1 MKPLMQVPVIIRVM
15 LALLP
20 VAVFGQTTANKA
32 EDTSAP
38 EDKAMELSPA
48 SSAPADDKVIELN
61 PFVVVGEPPTRYQAA
76 EATSATR
83 ISVNLF
89 DSSST
94 INVLTPAFIKDVGPV
109 KVIDSLKYV
118 SGIAEST
125 QPVGGDRIQVRGFQT
140 DGQVLDG
147 FARIGPYNHLETY
160 LLDSVE
166 VVKGPNAILN
176 PSGQPGGTVNYVS
189 KKANFR
195 NSGEIMLQLGQY
207 DANKI
212 AFDVNRV
219 IDKNVA
225 VRIVGAAI
233 DHVGYFGNKDKSYNL
248 MPSVAFRWG
257 ATNSLILQAVFQRT
271 YRTFVGGVPISPLA
285 STTNKTT
292 ELWPKVPGNARL
304 YDEENNPRDETGNHV
319 QAFYSGKLSE
329 NLSMRLAGH
338 VLFGGHDAIQFSS
351 SPVSVGGLSV
361 TGNANIN
368 PFTGYYDPATIWG
381 GAPTF
386 VAQPAPVPTNMFN
399 RSSFSEFTDEV
410 QYDIQNDYSYLY
422 KKDTFKS
429 TTTAGYSVTHDQ
441 VNYRTDNYTLPAFDI
456 TGPYVYV
463 PAVNAGTTNLGKR
476 ITSITQFYLNESV
489 DLMNEKLT
497 ITGGLSNNI
506 YRSNVNSISKNGIKA
521 TKTTKLFPSFG
532 LVFKPSK
539 NLSFYAGS
547 SQSAAL
553 NAPDVGQTTS
563 PLQEGE
569 QFEVGGRYRFFHD
582 RAIVTLNYFD
592 ITQNNFQVPNP
603 GNLNFPAPVP
613 PLPALSS
620 DRTATGWEFSLSVE
634 LSKELSLVGNYT
646 TFKNRDLNNSKIR
659 GTAEDSGAAWVQY
672 NAAKT
677 SALDGLSV
685 GLGVSYSGE
694 RPGDAQNGF
703 AQGSALAGAPVIKQ
717 PTFFLPA
724 YTRVD
729 LALGYKVNKHWSTHA
744 FVENLLDTYYLA
756 GSLNRNLV
764 VRGIP
769 LNVRADVTYSF

>member
-1 MKPLMQVPVIIRVM
+1 MKLFMQVPVTVRVM
-15 LALLP
+15 LTLFP
-20 VAVFGQTTANKA
+20 VVVFGQTAVNKA
-32 EDTSAP
+32 EDSLAAG
-38 EDKAMELSPA
+38 DKAIELSPA
-48 SSAPADDKVIELN
+48 ASAPADDKVIELN

-94 INVLTPAFIKDVGPV
+94 ISVLTPAFIKDVSPI
-109 KVIDSLKYV
+109 KAIDSLKYV

-212 AFDVNRV
+212 AFDLNRV

-225 VRIVGAAI
+225 IRVVGAAI
-233 DHVGYFGNKDKSYNL
+233 NDKGYFGNKDKSYNL

-257 ATNSLILQAVFQRT
+257 ASNSLILQAVFQRT

-285 STTNKTT
+285 STTNNTT
-292 ELWPKVPGNARL
+292 ALWPNVAGDARL
-304 YDEENNPRDETGNHV
+304 YDEANNPRDEKGNHI

-338 VLFGGHDAIQFSS
+338 ILFGGHDAIQFSN
-351 SPVSVGGLSV
+351 SPVSVGGLAV
-361 TGNANIN
+361 AGNANIN
-368 PFTGYYDPATIWG
+368 PFTGFYDPTTVWS

-410 QYDIQNDYSYLY
+410 MYDIQNDYSYLY
-422 KKDTFKS
+422 KRDTFKF
-429 TTTAGYSVTHDQ
+429 TTTAGYSLTHDL
-441 VNYRTDNYTLPAFDI
+441 VNYRTNNYSLPAFDM

-463 PAVNAGTTNLGKR
+463 PAVNLGTTNLGKR
-476 ITSITQFYLNESV
+476 TTSITQVYLNESV
-489 DLMNEKLT
+489 DFLNDKLS

-506 YRSNVNSISKNGIKA
+506 YRSRVDSISKNGINA
-521 TKTTKLFPSFG
+521 TKTTKLFPSYG

-553 NAPDVGQTTS
+553 NAPDVGQTTK

-582 RAIVTLNYFD
+582 HAVVTVNYFD

-613 PLPALSS
+613 PLPPLAS
-620 DRTATGWEFSLSVE
+620 DRTASGWELSLSVE
-634 LSKELSLVGNYT
+634 LSKEVSFIGNYT
-646 TFKNRDLNNSKIR
+646 TFKNRDLNNAKIR
-659 GTAEDSGAAWVQY
+659 GTAEESSAAWVQY

-677 SALDGLSV
+677 SALNGLSV
-685 GLGVSYSGE
+685 GVGVSYSGE
-694 RPGDAQNGF
+694 RPGDVQNGF
-703 AQGSALAGAPVIKQ
+703 AQGSVIAGAPVIKQ
-717 PTFFLPA
+717 PTFYLPA

-729 LALGYKVNKHWSTHA
+729 MALGYKFNKHWSTHT
-744 FVENLLDTYYLA
+744 FVENLLDTRYLA
-756 GSLNRNLV
+756 GSLNRNQV
-764 VRGIP
+764 VIGIP

>member
-1 MKPLMQVPVIIRVM
+1 MLLAVAPAAGLGQTAPRPPADSPAAEEPAMKPDPAAPGSLEGE
-15 LALLP
+15 
-20 VAVFGQTTANKA
+20 VF
-32 EDTSAP
+32 
-38 EDKAMELSPA
+38 
-48 SSAPADDKVIELN
+48 ELN
-61 PFVVVGEPPTRYQAA
+61 PFIVVGEPPTRYQAA

-94 INVLTPAFIKDVGPV
+94 ISVLTPAFIKDVGPI

-125 QPVGGDRIQVRGFQT
+125 QPVGGDRMQVRGFQT

-195 NSGEIMLQLGQY
+195 DAGQVVLQVGQY
-207 DANKI
+207 DANKV
-212 AFDVNRV
+212 AFDLNRV

-233 DHVGYFGNKDKSYNL
+233 NDRGYFGNKDESYNL
-248 MPSVAFRWG
+248 MPSITLRWG
-257 ATNSLILQAVFQRT
+257 STNNLILQGVFQRT

-292 ELWPKVPGNARL
+292 DLWPNVPGDARL
-304 YDEENNPRDETGNHV
+304 YDDANNPRDETGNHI
-319 QAFYSGKLSE
+319 QAFYSGKLTDD
-329 NLSMRLAGH
+329 LSMRLAGH

-351 SPVSVGGLSV
+351 SPASVGGLPV
-361 TGNANIN
+361 TGTANIN
-368 PFTGYYDPATIWG
+368 PFTGFYDPTTIWG

-386 VAQPAPVPTNMFN
+386 VAQPAPVPSNLFN
-399 RSSFSEFTDEV
+399 RSSFSEFTEETQADL
-410 QYDIQNDYSYLY
+410 QNDYSYVH
-422 KKDTFKS
+422 KRSAFKS
-429 TTTAGYSVTHDQ
+429 TTTAGYSITHNQ
-441 VNYRTDNYTLPAFDI
+441 VNYRTDNYTLPAFSI

-476 ITSITQFYLNESV
+476 KTSITQVYLNETV
-489 DLMNEKLT
+489 DLFGDRLS
-497 ITGGLSNNI
+497 ITGGLSNNL
-506 YRSNVNSISKNGIKA
+506 YRSDVNSVSKNGIKA
-521 TKTTKLFPSFG
+521 TKTTKLFPSYG
-532 LVFKPSK
+532 LVFKPTK
-539 NLSFYAGS
+539 DLSFYAGS

-569 QFEVGGRYRFFHD
+569 QFEVGGRYRFLEG

-592 ITQNNFQVPNP
+592 ITQSNFQVPNP
-603 GNLNFPAPVP
+603 GNLSFPAPVP
-613 PLPALSS
+613 PLPALAS
-620 DRTATGWEFSLSVE
+620 DRTAKGWEFSLSVE
-634 LSKELSLVGNYT
+634 LSKELSLIGNYT
-646 TFKNRDLNNSKIR
+646 SFKNRDVNDSKIR
-659 GTAEDSGAAWVQY
+659 GTAEESGAAWVQY

-677 SALDGLSV
+677 SPLDGLSV

-703 AQGSALAGAPVIKQ
+703 AQGSVLAGRPVIRQ
-717 PTFFLPA
+717 PTFFLPD

-729 LALGYKVNKHWSTHA
+729 VALGYRVNKRWSVHA
-744 FVENLLDTYYLA
+744 FVQNVFDTYYLA

-764 VRGIP
+764 VRGLP
-769 LNVRADVTYSF
+769 LNVRGDITYSF